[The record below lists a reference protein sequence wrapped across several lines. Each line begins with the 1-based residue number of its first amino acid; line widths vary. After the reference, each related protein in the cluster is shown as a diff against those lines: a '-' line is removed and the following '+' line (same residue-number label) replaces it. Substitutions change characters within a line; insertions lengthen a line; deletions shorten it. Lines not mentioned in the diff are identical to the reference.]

1 MVGRT
6 GSSGRRRAP
15 RKKKTALRTAK
26 ARHAAIAR
34 SSGLSIEDDRLVGAG
49 VSFVETPNSGGDL
62 SPRYLV
68 FHYTAGKSATSSIN
82 WLTNPESK
90 ASAHLVLA
98 RDGTITQLAPFNV
111 KTWHAGI
118 SHWDGLSGLNSYS
131 IGIEMDNA
139 GPLKKVGDKYQAW
152 FGTLYAEDQVV
163 NAKHKLDDDPRW
175 WHAYTEIQIQKALEL
190 AQLLVRH
197 YDLKDV
203 VGHEDIAPDRK
214 RDPGPAFPLEH
225 VRASVL
231 GREEEERE
239 RYEVTASTLN
249 IRSGPGV
256 EFPPVAEPLKRGTA
270 VVLLEKR
277 DRWNKVELVKNG
289 DIEGWVHNQ
298 FLEKV

>member
-1 MVGRT
+1 MART
-6 GSSGRRRAP
+6 GSSRRRSAP
-15 RKKKTALRTAK
+15 RKKKATASTGKRRAV
-26 ARHAAIAR
+26 AAAPR
-34 SSGLSIEDDRLVGAG
+34 SSLSIENDRLVGDD
-49 VSFVETPNSGGDL
+49 VSFVETPNKGGAL

-68 FHYTAGKSATSSIN
+68 FHYTAGKSAQSSID
-82 WLTNPESK
+82 WLTSPESK

-98 RDGTITQLAPFNV
+98 RDGTICQLAPFNV

-118 SHWDGLSGLNSYS
+118 SHWEGLSGLNSCS

-152 FGTLYAEDQVV
+152 FGTLYAEDQVIY
-163 NAKHKLDDDPRW
+163 AKHRLDEEPRW
-175 WHAYTEIQIQKALEL
+175 WQAYTEVQIQRALEL

-203 VGHEDIAPDRK
+203 VGHEDIASDRK

-225 VRASVL
+225 VRATVL

-239 RYEVTASTLN
+239 RYDVTASTLN

-256 EFPPVAEPLKRGTA
+256 EFPSVAEPLKRGTT

-277 DRWNKVELVKNG
+277 DRWSKVELAENG

>member
-1 MVGRT
+1 MART
-6 GSSGRRRAP
+6 PPSRRRGSP
-15 RKKKTALRTAK
+15 RKIKIAVRTA
-26 ARHAAIAR
+26 AACDTAIAR
-34 SSGLSIEDDRLVGAG
+34 SAGLSIDDDRLVGAG
-49 VSFVETPNSGGDL
+49 VSFVETPNKGGGL

-98 RDGTITQLAPFNV
+98 RDGTITQLAPFTM
-111 KTWHAGI
+111 KTWHAGL
-118 SHWDGLSGLNSYS
+118 SHWDGLSGLNGYS

-152 FGTLYAEDQVV
+152 FGTLYGEDQVV
-163 NAKHKLDDDPRW
+163 YAKHKLDDEPRW
-175 WHAYTEIQIQKALEL
+175 WHAYTEVQIQKALEL

-197 YDLKDV
+197 YDLNDV

-256 EFPPVAEPLKRGTA
+256 EFPPVSEPLKKGTEVA
-270 VVLLEKR
+270 LLEKR
-277 DRWNKVELVKNG
+277 DRWNKVELVRNG

-298 FLEKV
+298 FLRKV

>member
-1 MVGRT
+1 MVRA
-6 GSSGRRRAP
+6 GSSRRRRGP
-15 RKKKTALRTAK
+15 RKQTILRTAK
-26 ARHAAIAR
+26 ARDTAIAPG
-34 SSGLSIEDDRLVGAG
+34 SGLSIEDDRLVGED
-49 VSFVETPNSGGDL
+49 VSFVETPNKGGDL
-62 SPRYLV
+62 SPCYLV
-68 FHYTAGKSATSSIN
+68 FHYTAGRNAQSSID
-82 WLTNPESK
+82 WLTNPEAK

-98 RDGTITQLAPFNV
+98 RDGSICQLAPFNV

-118 SHWDGLSGLNSYS
+118 SHWDGLSGLNGYS

-139 GPLKKVGDKYQAW
+139 GPLKKVGDEYQAW
-152 FGTLYAEDQVV
+152 FGTLYAENQVIY
-163 NAKHKLDDDPRW
+163 AKHRLDDESRW
-175 WHAYTEIQIQKALEL
+175 WHVYTEVQIQRALEL
-190 AQLLVRH
+190 AQLLVQH

-225 VRASVL
+225 VRARVL
-231 GREEEERE
+231 GREEDERE
-239 RYEVTASTLN
+239 RYDVTASTLN

-256 EFPPVAEPLKRGTA
+256 EFPSVAEPLKRGTT

-277 DRWNKVELVKNG
+277 DRWSMVELVENG

>member
-1 MVGRT
+1 MIV
-6 GSSGRRRAP
+6 RRRSS
-15 RKKKTALRTAK
+15 RTRRTSKKKKTALRTTRALGT
-26 ARHAAIAR
+26 AIAR
-34 SSGLSIEDDRLVGAG
+34 SFGLSIKDDRLVGSE
-49 VSFVETPNSGGDL
+49 VSFVETPNKGGDL

-68 FHYTAGKSATSSIN
+68 FHYTAGRSATSSIN

-98 RDGTITQLAPFNV
+98 RDGTITQLAPFNI
-111 KTWHAGI
+111 KTWHAGL
-118 SHWDGLSGLNSYS
+118 SHWDGLSGLNSSS

-139 GPLKKVGDKYQAW
+139 GPLKKVGDQYQAW
-152 FGTLYAEDQVV
+152 FGTLYAEDRVV
-163 NAKHKLDDDPRW
+163 LAKHKLDDEPRW

-214 RDPGPAFPLEH
+214 RDPGPAFPLEN
-225 VRASVL
+225 VRAVVL
-231 GREEEERE
+231 GRGEEERE

-256 EFPPVAEPLKRGTA
+256 EFPAVAEPLKRGTA

-277 DRWNKVELVKNG
+277 DRWNKVELLKNG
-289 DIEGWVHNQ
+289 DIEG
-298 FLEKV
+298 

>member
-1 MVGRT
+1 MMART
-6 GSSGRRRAP
+6 GSSGGRRAP

-49 VSFVETPNSGGDL
+49 VSFVETPNNGGDL

-139 GPLKKVGDKYQAW
+139 GPLKKVGDTYQAW

-163 NAKHKLDDDPRW
+163 YAKHKLDDEPRW

-190 AQLLVRH
+190 AHLLVRH

-231 GREEEERE
+231 GRKEEERE

-256 EFPPVAEPLKRGTA
+256 EFSPVAEPLKRGTA

>member
-1 MVGRT
+1 MVRRKSSQTRRT
-6 GSSGRRRAP
+6 P
-15 RKKKTALRTAK
+15 KKKKTALRTAK
-26 ARHAAIAR
+26 ARGTAIAR
-34 SSGLSIEDDRLVGAG
+34 SVSLSIEDDRLVGAD
-49 VSFVETPNSGGDL
+49 VSFVETSNKGGDL
-62 SPRYLV
+62 APRYLV
-68 FHYTAGKSATSSIN
+68 FHYTAGKSAASSIN
-82 WLTNPESK
+82 WLMNPESK
-90 ASAHLVLA
+90 ASAHVVLA

-111 KTWHAGI
+111 KTWHAGL

-152 FGTLYAEDQVV
+152 YGTLYAEDQVIF
-163 NAKHKLDDDPRW
+163 AKHKLDDEPRW

-214 RDPGPAFPLEH
+214 RDPGPAFPLEN

-231 GREEEERE
+231 GREGEERE

-249 IRSGPGV
+249 IRSGPGI
-256 EFPPVAEPLKRGTA
+256 EFSSVAEPLKRGTE

-298 FLEKV
+298 FLAKV

>member
-1 MVGRT
+1 MMVSRR
-6 GSSGRRRAP
+6 SSGTRRTSK
-15 RKKKTALRTAK
+15 KKKTVLRTAK
-26 ARHAAIAR
+26 ARGIAIAR
-34 SSGLSIEDDRLVGAG
+34 GSGLSIEDDRLVGG
-49 VSFVETPNSGGDL
+49 NVSFVETPNKGGDL
-62 SPRYLV
+62 APRYLV

-98 RDGTITQLAPFNV
+98 RDGTITQLAPLNI
-111 KTWHAGI
+111 KTWHAGL
-118 SHWDGLSGLNSYS
+118 SHWDGLSGLNGCS

-152 FGTLYAEDQVV
+152 FGTLYAEDQVIF
-163 NAKHKLDDDPRW
+163 AKHKLDDEPRW

-256 EFPPVAEPLKRGTA
+256 EFPPVSEPLKRGTE

-298 FLEKV
+298 FLEKI

>member
-1 MVGRT
+1 MV
-6 GSSGRRRAP
+6 RRRSSKTRRTP
-15 RKKKTALRTAK
+15 KKIKTALRTAK
-26 ARHAAIAR
+26 ARGTAIAR

-49 VSFVETPNSGGDL
+49 VSFIESPNKGGDL
-62 SPRYLV
+62 APRYLV
-68 FHYTAGKSATSSIN
+68 FHYTAGKSAASSIN
-82 WLTNPESK
+82 WLSNPESK

-111 KTWHAGI
+111 KTWHAGL
-118 SHWDGLSGLNSYS
+118 SHWDGLSGLNSSS

-152 FGTLYAEDQVV
+152 FGTLYTEDEVV
-163 NAKHKLDDDPRW
+163 LAKHKLDDESRW
-175 WHAYTEIQIQKALEL
+175 WHAYTEVQIQKALEL

-203 VGHEDIAPDRK
+203 VGHDDIAPDRK
-214 RDPGPAFPLEH
+214 RDPGPAFPLEN
-225 VRASVL
+225 VRALVL

-239 RYEVTASTLN
+239 HYEVMASTLN

-256 EFPPVAEPLKRGTA
+256 EFPPVSDLLKKGTV

-298 FLEKV
+298 FLAKV

>member
-1 MVGRT
+1 MAQT
-6 GSSGRRRAP
+6 GPSKRRRTP
-15 RKKKTALRTAK
+15 RRRKKTAK
-26 ARHAAIAR
+26 ARGTAIAR
-34 SSGLSIEDDRLVGAG
+34 SSGLSIEDDRLVGVG
-49 VSFVETPNSGGDL
+49 VSFIETPNKGGDL

-98 RDGTITQLAPFNV
+98 RDGMITQLAPFNT
-111 KTWHAGI
+111 KTWHAGV
-118 SHWDGLSGLNSYS
+118 SHWDGLSGLNSSS

-152 FGTLYAEDQVV
+152 FGTLYTEDQVV
-163 NAKHKLDDDPRW
+163 FAKHKLDDEPRW
-175 WHAYTEIQIQKALEL
+175 WLAYSEVQIQKALEL
-190 AQLLVRH
+190 ALLLVRQ
-197 YDLKDV
+197 YNLKDV

-231 GREEEERE
+231 GREEAERE
-239 RYEVTASTLN
+239 RYEVKASTLN
-249 IRSGPGV
+249 IRSGPGI

-270 VVLLEKR
+270 VVLLEKL
-277 DRWNKVELVKNG
+277 DRWNKVELVNDG

-298 FLEKV
+298 FLAKV